1 MARYVRFEAQRPI
14 KLEPQEKAV
23 FICACGL
30 SKTFP
35 ICDGRHKRT
44 LNEKPDGT
52 FVYDA
57 ECESACEVTAPTPV
71 S

>member
-30 SKTFP
+30 SKNFP
-35 ICDGRHKRT
+35 ICDGRHKQT
-44 LNEKPDGT
+44 LSEKADGT
-52 FVYDA
+52 FVYDSP
-57 ECESACEVTAPTPV
+57 CGSAREVAAPVPL

>member
-30 SKTFP
+30 SKNFP
-35 ICDGRHKRT
+35 ICDGRHKQT
-44 LNEKPDGT
+44 LTENPEST
-52 FVYDA
+52 FVYDS
-57 ECESACEVTAPTPV
+57 ECTSAHEVSAPVPL